1 MPPRKNPLKLN
12 ALQLR
17 TLTLLQALAA
27 LPDFAEPDAESGGMR
42 IRALPHIHG
51 DHFHVGNHVV
61 LARDATGL
69 DNPAVWVAL
78 TRKGLIRPYADG
90 SYAVTP
96 DGMAYDTGMREA
108 ILHGSDH

>member
-1 MPPRKNPLKLN
+1 MPIVSPIPLNPLADGRQSDRAMLVRRGV
-12 ALQLR
+12 QR
-17 TLTLLQALAA
+17 LLIEMGAVAIPE
-27 LPDFAEPDAESGGMR
+27 LP
-42 IRALPHIHG
+42 L
-51 DHFHVGNHVV
+51 
-61 LARDATGL
+61 ATGRRADL
-69 DNPAVWVAL
+69 VAL